1 MFAQITIDGRYEGPP
16 GITNGGWIAGLMS
29 QFVAAPT
36 VTVSLRRPVPVE
48 TPVSVVPAGEGATL
62 VGGGEELVLANG
74 GGWDAQIPAVEP
86 IALADAEWATAQ
98 FWAAAEEHPFPHCF
112 SCGPSRAVGDGLRLL
127 PGAVAGRPELRAA
140 PWKVDHEYDAGWG
153 AAVAPAVWSALDCSG
168 AFPHL
173 RPCEAPVLG
182 RMTGRLLG
190 DVRPGETYVVV
201 GRADGA
207 DGRKRYSSTAL
218 FDGDGRRLA
227 ESQQTW
233 IMLDRPSLT

>member
-16 GITNGGWIAGLMS
+16 GFVNGGWVAGLMS
-29 QFVAAPT
+29 QFVATST
-36 VTVSLRRPVPVE
+36 VTVSLRRPVPVD
-48 TPVSVVPAGEGATL
+48 TPVSVVRVGEGATL
-62 VGGGEELVLANG
+62 VAGTEELVVATG
-74 GGWDAQIPAVEP
+74 GGWEPSIPAVEP
-86 IALADAEWATAQ
+86 VGLADAEWATAQ

-112 SCGPSRAVGDGLRLL
+112 SCGPSRAVGDGLRIL

-140 PWKVDHEYDAGWG
+140 TWKVDHQYDAGRCE
-153 AAVAPAVWSALDCSG
+153 AVAPAVWSALDCSG

-173 RPCEAPVLG
+173 RPGEAPVLG
-182 RMTGRLLG
+182 RISGRRLG
-190 DVRPGETYVVV
+190 EIRPGETYVVV

-218 FDGDGRRLA
+218 FDGDGHRLA

-233 IMLDRPSLT
+233 IILDRPSLA